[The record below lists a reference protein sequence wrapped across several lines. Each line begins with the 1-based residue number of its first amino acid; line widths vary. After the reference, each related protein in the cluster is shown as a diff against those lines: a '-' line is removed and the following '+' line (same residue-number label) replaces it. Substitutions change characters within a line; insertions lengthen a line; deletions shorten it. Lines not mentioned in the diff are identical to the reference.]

1 MMPSI
6 PDTLAAER
14 RFLEL
19 LMTRALKRYG
29 EQMALIKGS
38 AFSFEHEAREYF
50 FAGFRLEKQIK
61 KVNSPDERFAALQ
74 AIHTNYFHG
83 RNYYYYALLRREK
96 LAPDNKLFMLFARA
110 VYFMARID
118 WNGELLEKPNPRM
131 LPSRDD
137 MLFFVERDKSVVTR
151 YRSERLKG
159 PNDLIVARNGDVY
172 FTDQGQ
178 TGLHDPTGRVFRL
191 RADGQLDCVLA
202 NGAGPNGLALS
213 VDEKILYVAMTRDN
227 ALWRVPLLPDGTTM
241 KVGRFCSYFGV
252 VGPDGVLIDS
262 AGNILV
268 AHASLGCVFVHDR
281 HGELIA
287 RIVSCRGRTVT
298 NLAFGPD
305 RKTLFITESETG
317 SILVADWLV
326 PG

>member
-1 MMPSI
+1 MVSVAASSLMGGNQGAGGRGSGGMGDAGRGVVTGKYFNFKPLPPPADILGNPLVVPNLPTHKLPKETFGSRVKRFLARMNLGSQSAETRLRWKLYDTIQATMASLSPAVTLVAEKRAPARKRKLSVPVVVVRHPYHLRHVFEMMPSI

-83 RNYYYYALLRREK
+83 RNYYYFALLRREK
-96 LAPDNKLFMLFARA
+96 LAPDNKLFMLYARA

-118 WNGELLEKPNPRM
+118 WNGELLDKPNPRM

-151 YRSERLKG
+151 YR
-159 PNDLIVARNGDVY
+159 
-172 FTDQGQ
+172 TDQDFQ
-178 TGLHDPTGRVFRL
+178 RQVK
-191 RADGQLDCVLA
+191 AVLEA
-202 NGAGPNGLALS
+202 FP
-213 VDEKILYVAMTRDN
+213 
-227 ALWRVPLLPDGTTM
+227 
-241 KVGRFCSYFGV
+241 
-252 VGPDGVLIDS
+252 
-262 AGNILV
+262 
-268 AHASLGCVFVHDR
+268 AS
-281 HGELIA
+281 
-287 RIVSCRGRTVT
+287 
-298 NLAFGPD
+298 
-305 RKTLFITESETG
+305 
-317 SILVADWLV
+317 
-326 PG
+326 

>member
-1 MMPSI
+1 VYLDNPPKIVPTRVFTEVPEALRKRPDGVVAGGRWQDGAQPHSLIEGPCFDEAGNLHLVDI
-6 PDTLAAER
+6 PYGRIFKVSPKGEWSVLVEYDGEPNGMRWLPDGKILIADYKQGILRLDPESGTL
-14 RFLEL
+14 
-19 LMTRALKRYG
+19 T
-29 EQMALIKGS
+29 
-38 AFSFEHEAREYF
+38 
-50 FAGFRLEKQIK
+50 
-61 KVNSPDERFAALQ
+61 P
-74 AIHTNYFHG
+74 
-83 RNYYYYALLRREK
+83 
-96 LAPDNKLFMLFARA
+96 
-110 VYFMARID
+110 
-118 WNGELLEKPNPRM
+118 
-131 LPSRDD
+131 
-137 MLFFVERDKSVVTR
+137 VVTR

>member
-1 MMPSI
+1 MYLDNPPKIVPTRVFSEVPEALRKRPDGVVAGGRWQDGSPPHSLIEGPCFDEAGNLHLVDI
-6 PDTLAAER
+6 PYGRIFKVSPKGEWTVLVEYDGEPNGLRRLPDGKMLVADYKQGILRLNPETGTLA
-14 RFLEL
+14 
-19 LMTRALKRYG
+19 
-29 EQMALIKGS
+29 
-38 AFSFEHEAREYF
+38 
-50 FAGFRLEKQIK
+50 
-61 KVNSPDERFAALQ
+61 P
-74 AIHTNYFHG
+74 
-83 RNYYYYALLRREK
+83 
-96 LAPDNKLFMLFARA
+96 
-110 VYFMARID
+110 
-118 WNGELLEKPNPRM
+118 
-131 LPSRDD
+131 
-137 MLFFVERDKSVVTR
+137 VVSR

-213 VDEKILYVAMTRDN
+213 ADEKILYVAMTRDN
-227 ALWRVPLLPDGTTM
+227 AVWRVPLLPDGTTM
-241 KVGRFCSYFGV
+241 KVGRFSSYFGI
-252 VGPDGVLIDS
+252 VGPDGILIDR

-281 HGELIA
+281 YGELIA

-298 NLAFGPD
+298 NLAFGGAD

-317 SILVADWLV
+317 SVLVADWYV